1 MEIALIF
8 FPFYLIFY
16 LIFIFRMNSIIGMF
30 DGVSLSHSF
39 LYPLMFSLSRIG
51 HILILE
57 GCFPR
62 QSRATSLS

>member
-1 MEIALIF
+1 
-8 FPFYLIFY
+8 
-16 LIFIFRMNSIIGMF
+16 MNSIIGMF

-39 LYPLMFSLSRIG
+39 LYPLMFSLSHIG
-51 HILILE
+51 HIIILE